1 MLFAQYVAFLPTE
14 RIRSQMWR
22 ERRERGPSPI
32 RSAKQRAATTR
43 YIYICVHPTPS
54 LPFPPEIIKSW
65 HISSSRENALCRRVS
80 STEIPAERLL
90 YEPGTE
96 SNVLESPD
104 GPDSKGWN
112 PPSFSLFVPLNRPV
126 RHLWSI
132 AEIGLEQLGTFRCFF
147 LSFLSFLFLLLS
159 LRRFLS
165 CFPSLFFFPR
175 SVGCLCF
182 IRGATRGESHPCYIY
197 ISFLEEE
204 ERKYFPTSERILER
218 SSKCGGERVEG
229 EGGEGQVSARNRSLT
244 AVLHELPLS
253 VSIFLYLFFPS
264 RPRPMVIARAM
275 PRRATPRDARRSYGP
290 PGVPGHSS
298 GNRSASVARGTR

>member
-43 YIYICVHPTPS
+43 YIYIYICVHPTPS

-147 LSFLSFLFLLLS
+147 SLF
-159 LRRFLS
+159 
-165 CFPSLFFFPR
+165 SLFFIPPPFSSSFPF
-175 SVGCLCF
+175 LL
-182 IRGATRGESHPCYIY
+182 
-197 ISFLEEE
+197 SF
-204 ERKYFPTSERILER
+204 S
-218 SSKCGGERVEG
+218 
-229 EGGEGQVSARNRSLT
+229 
-244 AVLHELPLS
+244 
-253 VSIFLYLFFPS
+253 LFFPS
-264 RPRPMVIARAM
+264 LGWMSLFYSGRNKGREPPLLYIYIFLFWKKRRGSIFQRASESSSDPRSVAEEGWRGKEGRARFLRGIAR
-275 PRRATPRDARRSYGP
+275 
-290 PGVPGHSS
+290 
-298 GNRSASVARGTR
+298 

>member
-147 LSFLSFLFLLLS
+147 SLFSLFYSSSFLFVVSFLAFLLS
-159 LRRFLS
+159 FFSLARLDVSVLFGAQQGARATLAIYIFLFWKKRRGSIFQRAS
-165 CFPSLFFFPR
+165 ESSSDPR
-175 SVGCLCF
+175 SVAEKGW
-182 IRGATRGESHPCYIY
+182 RGKEGRARFLRG
-197 ISFLEEE
+197 
-204 ERKYFPTSERILER
+204 
-218 SSKCGGERVEG
+218 
-229 EGGEGQVSARNRSLT
+229 
-244 AVLHELPLS
+244 
-253 VSIFLYLFFPS
+253 
-264 RPRPMVIARAM
+264 IAR
-275 PRRATPRDARRSYGP
+275 
-290 PGVPGHSS
+290 
-298 GNRSASVARGTR
+298 

>member
-147 LSFLSFLFLLLS
+147 SLF
-159 LRRFLS
+159 
-165 CFPSLFFFPR
+165 SLFFIPPPFSSSFPFLLSFSLFFSLARLDVSVLFGAQQGARATLAIYIFLFWKKRRGSIFQRASESSSDPR
-175 SVGCLCF
+175 SVAEKGW
-182 IRGATRGESHPCYIY
+182 RGKEGRARFLRG
-197 ISFLEEE
+197 
-204 ERKYFPTSERILER
+204 
-218 SSKCGGERVEG
+218 
-229 EGGEGQVSARNRSLT
+229 
-244 AVLHELPLS
+244 
-253 VSIFLYLFFPS
+253 
-264 RPRPMVIARAM
+264 IAR
-275 PRRATPRDARRSYGP
+275 
-290 PGVPGHSS
+290 
-298 GNRSASVARGTR
+298 